1 MSNDTQHYTNF
12 EIFHS
17 LVPKMKAA
25 LPIVRNWDELD
36 KEENYEENY
45 DGYRYVIDAIATA
58 YRSGYGR
65 GQKGR
70 SFLIGEKKMEV
81 KGKKGDKVCWFGDD
95 RDIYYPDKKGTIGT
109 IDSVDSYDSLWV
121 YWPVGSC
128 KVHEQSKQHAE
139 STWCCNKSQCLLIDT
154 NVKGNIKKGDKI
166 VYLGTR
172 GGFPC
177 ADVWPD
183 RVATGV
189 VDIVEKESGCFVYWD
204 NPDVVAGHYH
214 GHTHVWYEDIAKVIP
229 WD

>member
-25 LPIVRNWDELD
+25 IPYKNWDEVD
-36 KEENYEENY
+36 KEENYYNY
-45 DGYRYVIDAIATA
+45 RCIINAIAVA

-70 SFLIGEKKMEV
+70 SFLIGEKKVEV
-81 KGKKGDKVCWFGDD
+81 KGKKGDKVCWFSDD
-95 RDIYYPDKKGTIGT
+95 RDIFYPDKKGTIST
-109 IDSVDSYDSLWV
+109 INSMGDFNTLWV

-128 KVHEQSKQHAE
+128 EVHKQSKQHAKT
-139 STWCCNKSQCLLIDT
+139 TWCCTKEQCLLIDT

-166 VYLGTR
+166 VYLGR
-172 GGFPC
+172 KGGFSC
-177 ADVWPD
+177 NDVWPD

-189 VDIVEKESGCFVYWD
+189 VDIAEKESGCFVYWD
-204 NPDVVAGHYH
+204 NPVVVADHYH

>member
-1 MSNDTQHYTNF
+1 MSNDTQHYSNY

-17 LVPKMKAA
+17 LVPKMKAVS
-25 LPIVRNWDELD
+25 PTIENWDELD
-36 KEENYEENY
+36 KKEKYN
-45 DGYRYVIDAIATA
+45 GYRYIIDAIAIA

-70 SFLIGEKKMEV
+70 SFLIGEKKAEV
-81 KGKKGDKVCWFGDD
+81 KAEKGAKVCWFSNDHD
-95 RDIYYPDKKGTIGT
+95 TYFPNTIGTIGT
-109 IDSVDSYDSLWV
+109 IDCVDNDGDLWV
-121 YWPVGSC
+121 NWPFGSC
-128 KVHEQSKQHAE
+128 AVNEGGNKD
-139 STWCCNKSQCLLIDT
+139 TCWCCTKNQCLLIDT
-154 NVKGNIKKGDKI
+154 NVRGNIKKGDKI

-172 GGFPC
+172 GGFSR

>member
-1 MSNDTQHYTNF
+1 MSNDTQHYTNL

-17 LVPKMKAA
+17 LVPKLDAISPIDFVALEKDYKAYS
-25 LPIVRNWDELD
+25 PI
-36 KEENYEENY
+36 
-45 DGYRYVIDAIATA
+45 IDAIATA

-81 KGKKGDKVCWFGDD
+81 KVRKGDKVCWFSKD
-95 RDIYYPDKKGTIGT
+95 RDTYYPSVVGTIGT
-109 IDSVDSYDSLWV
+109 INRVDNDGDLWV
-121 YWPVGSC
+121 DWPFESC
-128 KVHEQSKQHAE
+128 EANKTGDC
-139 STWCCNKSQCLLIDT
+139 TWCCNKKQCLLIDT

-172 GGFPC
+172 GGFSH
-177 ADVWPD
+177 AEVWPD

-189 VDIVEKESGCFVYWD
+189 VDIAENNGCLVNWD
-204 NPDVVAGHYH
+204 NPDVVADFYN

>member
-1 MSNDTQHYTNF
+1 MSNDTQHYTNL
-12 EIFHS
+12 EIFRS
-17 LVPKMKAA
+17 LIPKLDAVSPIDFVA
-25 LPIVRNWDELD
+25 LEKDYEAYSPI
-36 KEENYEENY
+36 
-45 DGYRYVIDAIATA
+45 IDAIATA

-70 SFLIGEKKMEV
+70 SFLIGEKKKEIKAE
-81 KGKKGDKVCWFGDD
+81 KGAKVCWFSNDHD
-95 RDIYYPDKKGTIGT
+95 TYYPNTIGTIGT
-109 IDSVDSYDSLWV
+109 IKRVDCDGDLWV
-121 YWPVGSC
+121 DWPFGSC
-128 KVHEQSKQHAE
+128 EANENGSRV
-139 STWCCNKSQCLLIDT
+139 WCCAKKQCLLIDT

-214 GHTHVWYEDIAKVIP
+214 GHTHVWYDDIAKVIP